1 MRRRRLFVVIL
12 SATIWL
18 LAIATPAAASPPQPV
33 TISVLT
39 GFDEIPD
46 PFDATG
52 DIVCDEGVVSNTFS
66 LFTGWQSDTHAQI
79 LVGKHFV
86 CSDGTFD
93 ILLRVKLIFAT
104 QDTAG
109 TWSVQ
114 SGTGAYAG
122 LHGTGAITGDNMGE
136 ESILDVFTGSMHI
149 D

>member
-1 MRRRRLFVVIL
+1 MRRRRLFLVIL
-12 SATIWL
+12 STILWL
-18 LAIATPAAASPPQPV
+18 LATVGPVAASAPQPV
-33 TISVLT
+33 TITVLT

-52 DIVCDEGVVSNTFS
+52 DIVCDEGVVSNTFV
-66 LFTGWQSDTHAQI
+66 LFTGWQSNTHAQI

-93 ILLRVKLIFAT
+93 IVLRVKLSFAT

-122 LHGTGAITGDNMGE
+122 LHGTGKITGDSMGE
-136 ESILDVFTGSMHI
+136 EAILDVFTGSIHI

>member
-1 MRRRRLFVVIL
+1 MRRRRLLAVIL
-12 SATIWL
+12 STTLWL
-18 LAIATPAAASPPQPV
+18 LATTGPAAASAPQPV
-33 TISVLT
+33 TITVLT

-93 ILLRVKLIFAT
+93 ILLRVKLSFAT

-122 LHGTGAITGDNMGE
+122 LHGTGMITGDNMGE